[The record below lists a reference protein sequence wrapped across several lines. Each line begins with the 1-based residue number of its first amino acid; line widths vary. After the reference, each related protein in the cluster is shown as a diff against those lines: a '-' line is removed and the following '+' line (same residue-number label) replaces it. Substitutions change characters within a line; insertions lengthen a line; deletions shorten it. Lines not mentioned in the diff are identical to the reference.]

1 VKPRILVIDDE
12 SAIRDSLKM
21 TLEYDG
27 YDVATAATGEEG
39 VKLVEREAPDLV
51 FLDIKMPGMDG
62 LEVLQKLRH
71 VVDTVPFVV
80 ISGHGDIST
89 AVEATRLGAF
99 DFIEKPLASERVL
112 VTVRNAVDTRRLK
125 TENRSY
131 RKDAEKKYQIVG
143 DSPALAAVRGA
154 IQKAAP
160 TNATV
165 LIWGESGPIHR
176 ESLRR
181 DGPFVQVNCAAIP
194 DELIESEL
202 FGHEKG
208 SFTGATDRQIG
219 KFEQADK
226 GTIFLDEVGDMSLK
240 TQAKVLRVLQEQ
252 ELERLGSNRLIKV
265 DVRVIAATNKN
276 LEEEIDRHTFRED
289 LFYRLNVVPIQ
300 VPALRERRDDIP
312 ALVRHFAD
320 LFARDNNFRRT
331 TFTGEAMEVLRQRHW
346 RGNIRELRNF
356 VERLMIMSG
365 GEAMEV
371 LRQRHWRGNIRELR
385 NFVERLMI
393 MSGGDAID
401 VADIPDAGAAAV
413 RGEAAAGAAGGS
425 GAGPALSQA
434 WLHAPTLQEFK
445 SGSERAY
452 LVARLRENGWNI
464 SKTAEVIDTPRS
476 NLYKKLE
483 QYQISQEKDG

>member
-12 SAIRDSLKM
+12 AAIRDSLKM

-27 YDVATAATGEEG
+27 NDVILAATGEEG
-39 VKLVEREAPDLV
+39 VKLIEREAPDLV

-62 LEVLQKLRH
+62 LEVLHKVQHL
-71 VVDTVPFVV
+71 VEVTPIVV
-80 ISGHGDIST
+80 ISGHADITT

-99 DFIEKPLASERVL
+99 DFIEKPLERERVL

-125 TENRSY
+125 SENKSY
-131 RKDAEKKYQIVG
+131 RRDAEKKYQIIG

-154 IQKAAP
+154 IQKASP

-165 LIWGESGPIHR
+165 LIWGESGVGKELVARAIHR

-252 ELERLGSNRLIKV
+252 ELERLGSNRIIKV

-276 LEEEIDRHTFRED
+276 LEEEIDRNTFRED
-289 LFYRLNVVPIQ
+289 LFYRLNVVPIH
-300 VPALRERRDDIP
+300 VPALRDRRDDIP

-320 LFARDNNFRRT
+320 LFARDNNFHRK
-331 TFTGEAMEVLRQRHW
+331 TFTAQAMEKLKQQHW

-356 VERLMIMSG
+356 VERLVIMTN
-365 GEAMEV
+365 V
-371 LRQRHWRGNIRELR
+371 
-385 NFVERLMI
+385 
-393 MSGGDAID
+393 DAID
-401 VADIPDAGAAAV
+401 ARDIPDGGVIRGDVAV
-413 RGEAAAGAAGGS
+413 ATATGEASASATEQS
-425 GAGPALSQA
+425 WMQ
-434 WLHAPTLQEFK
+434 APTLQEFK

-452 LVARLRENGWNI
+452 LVAKLRENGWNI

-483 QYQISQEKDG
+483 QYRISQETDG